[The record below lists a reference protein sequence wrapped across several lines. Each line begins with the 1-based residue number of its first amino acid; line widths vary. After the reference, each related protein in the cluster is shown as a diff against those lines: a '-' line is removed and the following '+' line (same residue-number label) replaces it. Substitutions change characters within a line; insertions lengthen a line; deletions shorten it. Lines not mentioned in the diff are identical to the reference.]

1 MNKTVTPTLSPRVV
15 EEEIELSLAEL
26 CHACGIPE
34 EQVVSWIFEGMLDA
48 AGERPQEWK
57 FTGSSLK
64 RARVAWRLTRD
75 LEINTAGVALA
86 LDLLDEIAALRA
98 RLMRSGLR

>member
-1 MNKTVTPTLSPRVV
+1 MSKSATTYLSGRVV
-15 EEEIELSLAEL
+15 EEEIELTLAEL
-26 CHACGIPE
+26 CRACGIPE
-34 EQVVSWIFEGMLDA
+34 EQVASWTFEGMLDP
-48 AGERPQEWK
+48 AGKRPQEWK
-57 FTGSSLK
+57 FSGPSLR

-98 RLMRSGLR
+98 RLMRIGMR